1 MTERL
6 FYAVQYLTKPRRL
19 QWVCQ
24 FAGIDPAVI
33 PDMVCE
39 LQTNGARLT
48 PFLES
53 RFAIGD
59 PADLVRPVIVKH
71 RPGAYVVGAIHL
83 ADHAVSAANLAP
95 HLARLTAAHGGRWE
109 ALSLVC
115 ERRALPPNPY
125 DLPIVDGRNPPRSP
139 SR

>member
-6 FYAVQYLTKPRRL
+6 FYAVQWLTKPRRL
-19 QWVCQ
+19 QYACT
-24 FAGIDPAVI
+24 FAGISHEAVLDI
-33 PDMVCE
+33 VAE
-39 LQTNGARLT
+39 LQTNGARMT
-48 PFLES
+48 PFLEAH
-53 RFAIGD
+53 FAIGD

-95 HLARLTAAHGGRWE
+95 HLARLTATHGGRWE

-125 DLPIVDGRNPPRSP
+125 DLPIVGGRNPPR
-139 SR
+139 